1 MKYRMLSQEE
11 LSLLENDLKQ
21 FLIVNQVHKE
31 EWAQINAENPAL
43 ALELVELFSDQV
55 LQIVYEKVRFLE
67 NRSQS
72 SCFVFHCLPDQL
84 DLIAIQAKPGTTVE
98 VDLSTP
104 ESIHEM
110 LTKQVDALTFFRHS
124 KPYNGDREAEIH
136 QLIEQ
141 GCVQSSADFWNALEL
156 SVQ

>member
-21 FLIVNQVHKE
+21 FLIVNHVYGE
-31 EWAQINAENPAL
+31 EWAKINAENPAQ

-67 NRSQS
+67 NRTVD
-72 SCFVFHCLPDQL
+72 SCFVFHCLPDRL
-84 DLIAIQAKPGTTVE
+84 DLIAIQQKPGSTVD

-104 ESIHEM
+104 ESIHRM
-110 LTKQVDALTFFRHS
+110 LTRHADALAFFRHS
-124 KPYNGDREAEIH
+124 KPYSGDREAEIH

-141 GCVQSSADFWNALEL
+141 GCVQSSADFWDALEL